1 METFSKFLYEFL
13 KQFFSGAITVIRAI
27 GTGLQQTFDMK
38 SYQDILNTY
47 KNDFH
52 PVIFAYPF
60 PVHIFF

>member
-47 KNDFH
+47 KNEH
-52 PVIFAYPF
+52 QKCIL
-60 PVHIFF
+60 